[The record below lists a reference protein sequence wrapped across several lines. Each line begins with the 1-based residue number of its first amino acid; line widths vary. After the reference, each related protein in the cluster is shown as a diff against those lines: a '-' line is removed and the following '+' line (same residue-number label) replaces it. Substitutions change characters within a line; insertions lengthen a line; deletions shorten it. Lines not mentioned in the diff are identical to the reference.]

1 MVNARAIVENN
12 PRALKL
18 MEFAREEEVAGR
30 PGRLRHDGIGQDR
43 TGLGDS
49 WRATSPG
56 GLQQD
61 RSGQGDSWQGGSF
74 GQERLNQAGKVDG
87 KSEYSPGRIV
97 QLFSNNCSDLVNAC
111 RIIAERQ
118 LADGIDLNFGCPV
131 PKVTRRGGGSAIP
144 WKLDLLEQMLSEMRR
159 ITNDFGLKLS
169 AKYRIG
175 IDDQRTTFIDALKI
189 SEILN
194 LDFVTLH
201 ARTAV
206 QFYGGSAD
214 WSVFARALAVTEK
227 LPIFLNGDIFSGA
240 DALRLLTQLTAT
252 TEFSTPSPSVSPS
265 TSPSALRSVS
275 PSTSP
280 SVLRSVSPSTSP
292 SVLNRIGLASARGA
306 LGRPW
311 LFAEIRQS
319 LKQNSAVKIDK
330 TFGEILSIAETHLQA
345 LVNYYQ
351 NETLAAKSFRKH
363 AGYYFK
369 GFNLGPEARRQL
381 SSINSLA
388 EFTAIGQQLSQRDP
402 QLQTD
407 ETLKRSK
414 TRPQPRVHLPDGW
427 LNSRT
432 LR

>member
-1 MVNARAIVENN
+1 MVNARAIIENN

-18 MEFAREEEVAGR
+18 MEFSTEETA
-30 PGRLRHDGIGQDR
+30 
-43 TGLGDS
+43 
-49 WRATSPG
+49 AASPG
-56 GLQQD
+56 ELQPDDTGQNGTGQNVH
-61 RSGQGDSWQGGSF
+61 GQGDSWRGA
-74 GQERLNQAGKVDG
+74 RYL
-87 KSEYSPGRIV
+87 RIV
-97 QLFSNNCSDLVNAC
+97 QLFSNNCLDLVNAC
-111 RIIAERQ
+111 RIIGQRQ

-175 IDDQRTTFIDALKI
+175 IDDQHTTFIDALKI
-189 SEILN
+189 SETLN

-240 DALRLLTQLTAT
+240 DALRLLTQLTAI
-252 TEFSTPSPSVSPS
+252 TEFSPPSPSVSPSAFTTVSPSVLRSVSPSALPSVLPSTSPSASPSVSPS
-265 TSPSALRSVS
+265 TSPSAFASVS
-275 PSTSP
+275 PSASP
-280 SVLRSVSPSTSP
+280 SVSPSA
-292 SVLNRIGLASARGA
+292 LNRIGLASARGA

-330 TFGEILSIAETHLQA
+330 TFGEILSIAITHLQA
-345 LVNYYQ
+345 LINYYQ

-369 GFNLGPEARRQL
+369 GFNLGPDARRQL

-414 TRPQPRVHLPDGW
+414 TRSQPQVRLPEGW
-427 LNSRT
+427 LSSRT